1 MTLVWQYG
9 SNMDEERINDPDRLK
24 GTAKFVGLAVKRRH
38 KLAFTH
44 TNLDGVGTADIVE
57 AGICDYVIGCLYEIP
72 DEMLKQ
78 LDKVEG
84 VNSGAY
90 KRVNVDVKRINEKFS
105 MVSESLIPISY
116 VVVNKEKRAKT
127 DAEYSNHI
135 LRGIITHRMGRSYFE
150 RIKKIII
157 KNNPSIQKELL
168 SYSPC

>member
-9 SNMDEERINDPDRLK
+9 SNMDEERINDRLK

-57 AGICDYVIGCLYEIP
+57 AGICDYVIGCFYEIP

-78 LDKVEG
+78 LDKAEG

-90 KRVNVDVKRINEKFS
+90 NKVNVDVKRLNEKFS
-105 MVSESLIPISY
+105 VVSESLIPISY
-116 VVVNKEKRAKT
+116 VGLNFLLPCLCVNLENRTPNFWVKGAKLK
-127 DAEYSNHI
+127 AAWS
-135 LRGIITHRMGRSYFE
+135 
-150 RIKKIII
+150 
-157 KNNPSIQKELL
+157 
-168 SYSPC
+168 

>member
-90 KRVNVDVKRINEKFS
+90 KRVNVDVKRLNEKFS
-105 MVSESLIPISY
+105 VVSESLIPISY

-135 LRGIITHRMGRSYFE
+135 LQGVITHRMGRSYFE